1 MKQNDRPAGYLNLQ
15 EAAEMIE
22 VHPDSLLR
30 LVRQKKL
37 KLVPHSRPAWRA
49 AKKFWFKRDDVLR
62 AAADRKTLRS

>member
-30 LVRQKKL
+30 LIRQGKL
-37 KLVPHSRPAWRA
+37 KLAPFSRPAWRA
-49 AKKFWFKRDDVLR
+49 AKKFWFARADVLR
-62 AAADRKTLRS
+62 VAAARKTLQS